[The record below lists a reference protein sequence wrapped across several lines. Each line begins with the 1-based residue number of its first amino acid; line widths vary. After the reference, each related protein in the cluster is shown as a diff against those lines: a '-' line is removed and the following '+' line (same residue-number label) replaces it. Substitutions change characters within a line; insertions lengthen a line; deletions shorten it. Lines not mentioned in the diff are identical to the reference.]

1 MFSLYIFWF
10 IAILSTEVILSP
22 RGSVGLLYG
31 KKKKKKKNG
40 LSITALRREAD
51 AGQVAWV
58 PGLACYHGSTNA
70 SSRGSSSGGWQQEEQ

>member
-31 KKKKKKKNG
+31 KKKKKKK
-40 LSITALRREAD
+40 
-51 AGQVAWV
+51 W
-58 PGLACYHGSTNA
+58 PKYY
-70 SSRGSSSGGWQQEEQ
+70 SSQKRS